1 MKTILLLVVGTAVAL
16 TQPVIAGAIHQLSIT
31 ENSSTSLTA
40 TYDGSPLTV
49 TVFGFP
55 EAWTISLPPSF
66 VPSTFLQQWSEP
78 ENSTLVNSVNFG
90 SSLFFV
96 LIKSDRQ
103 FTDTFAL
110 NGDGATVPVGT
121 DRGATVF
128 ATFNDNAAGSEAAPD
143 TGATIGLLFLAL
155 IALFGATHVS
165 SRRSA

>member
-1 MKTILLLVVGTAVAL
+1 MLLLVVGIAVAL
-16 TQPVIAGAIHQLSIT
+16 TQRVMAGAIHQLSIT

-78 ENSTLVNSVNFG
+78 DNSSLVNSVNFG
-90 SSLFFV
+90 SALGFFI
-96 LIKSDRQ
+96 LIKSDSQ
-103 FTDTFAL
+103 FTDRFAL
-110 NGDGATVPVGT
+110 NADGATVQVGT
-121 DRGATVF
+121 DGGATVF
-128 ATFNDNAAGSEAAPD
+128 ATFTDDATDSEAAPD

-155 IALFGATHVS
+155 IALFSATHLN